1 MPNHAQL
8 DTWKSHTLETLIA
21 AANRSDE
28 TPVVKW
34 FDECETK
41 SLKKLGEC
49 PKEMMRLDR
58 KFGEALNKILSGR
71 LGSSI
76 QLKKRN
82 VRKATGAILRG
93 RQVYKLMLDSFKTSD
108 AQDNFFGVLD
118 LATLQWRGDEVGQME
133 QFLQDWERLESG
145 LTSDLKE
152 KERIEV
158 VLLQMQRS
166 QKLQLKVDAFA
177 DLKPKNKKRRL
188 QTLLDIIQRHITKER
203 YKENREKKRAAIVP
217 KGSTKDGNK
226 NNALIA
232 TDGSGKPAP
241 KAKAT
246 AKKRKPGRG
255 ICTSW
260 LHGEC
265 KNQEQCAYDH
275 PDRYKG
281 AMLKSSPPG
290 GGKGSG
296 GGKGGGKSHDKRHG
310 RSDRSQSSNRSNK
323 SNPRQSRSPSP
334 AARKSKDC
342 WFHQRGLCTLGNNCT
357 WNHKGVK
364 PNPDLAT
371 PQERE
376 KAKGKGKGKG
386 NHKSRSPSPG
396 KAMIAS
402 KTDKDKE
409 KKSAE
414 AKDAKKAKRKE
425 KRASSR
431 AAKKAAK
438 DEGK

>member
-58 KFGEALNKILSGR
+58 KFGEALNQSLSGR

-177 DLKPKNKKRRL
+177 DLKPKNKNADYRRCSTLYNVILRKNDTKRIEKRREP
-188 QTLLDIIQRHITKER
+188 LLYQK
-203 YKENREKKRAAIVP
+203 AVP
-217 KGSTKDGNK
+217 
-226 NNALIA
+226 
-232 TDGSGKPAP
+232 
-241 KAKAT
+241 
-246 AKKRKPGRG
+246 RMG
-255 ICTSW
+255 IRTM
-260 LHGEC
+260 
-265 KNQEQCAYDH
+265 
-275 PDRYKG
+275 P
-281 AMLKSSPPG
+281 
-290 GGKGSG
+290 
-296 GGKGGGKSHDKRHG
+296 
-310 RSDRSQSSNRSNK
+310 
-323 SNPRQSRSPSP
+323 
-334 AARKSKDC
+334 
-342 WFHQRGLCTLGNNCT
+342 
-357 WNHKGVK
+357 
-364 PNPDLAT
+364 
-371 PQERE
+371 
-376 KAKGKGKGKG
+376 
-386 NHKSRSPSPG
+386 
-396 KAMIAS
+396 
-402 KTDKDKE
+402 
-409 KKSAE
+409 
-414 AKDAKKAKRKE
+414 
-425 KRASSR
+425 
-431 AAKKAAK
+431 
-438 DEGK
+438 